1 MAQHLSHNFDCIK
14 TRRAAIRW
22 LVTLTSSWALGV
34 ILLTAM
40 PARGDIYRYVDR
52 DGVVHFTNTPMT
64 PGYEI
69 YLRERRVAPVQTAS
83 YRVQP
88 ASYRVQTPS
97 YRVCEMP
104 GNYDGYIAEAARTH
118 GVSFSLIKA
127 VIMAESAFDP
137 HAVSTKG
144 ACGLMQIMPA
154 TARELGVADPFDPRE
169 NILGGVRYLREL
181 LNQFGGSVPLAVAA
195 YNAGPGT
202 VQSVNGVPPYDETQS
217 YVQRVLRYLR
227 EY

>member
-1 MAQHLSHNFDCIK
+1 MTQRLSDHNASAGMKGTGIRRLAVLILSSGLGMA
-14 TRRAAIRW
+14 
-22 LVTLTSSWALGV
+22 
-34 ILLTAM
+34 LLIAV
-40 PARGDIYRYVDR
+40 PAWGDIYRYVDC

-69 YLRERRVAPVQTAS
+69 YLHERRVAPVQTAS

-88 ASYRVQTPS
+88 ASYSVQTPS
-97 YRVCEMP
+97 YRVCETP

-127 VIMAESAFDP
+127 VIRAESAFDP
-137 HAVSTKG
+137 DAVSTKG

-169 NILGGVRYLREL
+169 NILGGARYLREL
-181 LNQFGGSVPLAVAA
+181 LNQFGGSIPLAVAA

-217 YVQRVLRYLR
+217 YVRRVLRYLR